1 MRTLILLSLESPI
14 FSRLVSRTTSLVN
27 QFPRKIFQ
35 VTLGCVVLCGM
46 ASAQNPSTPNTD
58 PSQTAII
65 RPEASLTP
73 STNQEIETS
82 NLRTTKLNDQFPN
95 LNPRSNLSGQQKT
108 NTQLPEMFGP
118 AVTMITSLMVVLSL
132 FAAFVWFI
140 RKINSQNRPSNLINK
155 KLVETL
161 ASHSFDSRTQ
171 FHLLRF
177 ADHLLLVAQTGGT
190 FQTLCEITS
199 PDEIDE
205 ILQNLQGELP
215 NEFANAAKK
224 FKAEE
229 SID

>member
-1 MRTLILLSLESPI
+1 MRTLIWLSLESPI
-14 FSRLVSRTTSLVN
+14 YSRLVSRTTSLIN
-27 QFPRKIFQ
+27 QFLWKIFQ

-58 PSQTAII
+58 PGQTAII
-65 RPEASLTP
+65 RPEASVTP
-73 STNQEIETS
+73 STNQEIDTS
-82 NLRTTKLNDQFPN
+82 SLKTTKLNDQFPN

-161 ASHSFDSRTQ
+161 ASHPFDSRTQ

-199 PDEIDE
+199 PDEIDD
-205 ILQNLQGELP
+205 ILKNLQGELP